1 MRGLSNDI
9 HCHISYGDIRVA
21 MVAEGCSWSPD
32 VARDITNRTSEVWHN
47 TLLELYR
54 FGMLEQPSD
63 EDYEDDDEDDE
74 INVVFDEKLIHERIV
89 RLEGE
94 DG

>member
-9 HCHISYGDIRVA
+9 HCHVSYGDIRVA

-32 VARDITNRTSEVWHN
+32 VAQDIANRTAEVWHN
-47 TLLELYR
+47 TLMELYR
-54 FGMLEQPSD
+54 FGMLEQPSED
-63 EDYEDDDEDDE
+63 EEDEE
-74 INVVFDEKLIHERIV
+74 EPEGVNESIIHRHIV
-89 RLEGE
+89 RLDGE

>member
-32 VARDITNRTSEVWHN
+32 VARDITNRTAEVWHN

-54 FGMLEQPSD
+54 FGMLEQPSEED
-63 EDYEDDDEDDE
+63 EEEEDDDYG
-74 INVVFDEKLIHERIV
+74 VTFDEKIIHKRIV
-89 RLEGE
+89 KLEGE